1 MLELDYVEVIALF
14 IKPIENLREVGEIN
28 EALTDERLPLLIYG
42 LTDSQKAHIAH
53 YIVKKLGKKVLF
65 ITYNDV
71 EAKLMHE
78 DLSSLLNGDAYLIPS
93 RDALFYKVDAS
104 SLDITGKK
112 LAAIRKILDDKPYAF
127 VASID
132 GVLNKVAPKDVFL
145 KYKRKYKIGDTIDLN
160 ELSSFFVTMGYERV
174 PMVEGKGQFSIRG
187 GIIDFFS
194 PMEDEGFR
202 IELFDDEIDSIRS
215 FDTFT
220 QRSLDNVDEVELFP
234 AREFVLEDDNIKK
247 GLSNLSKR
255 VNSYISKIK
264 ETQSGR
270 AEKIKKKFDEIMENI
285 SETRNITNIGELI
298 GFFYDNLYSIV
309 DYFDD
314 AFIIVDENL
323 RVKERASNIVKEFN
337 ENFKSLLLS
346 GEAIP
351 DQSNLLFGYDDILKK
366 LSDKSLILMN
376 TIVKSDENIQV
387 KKIVNFVS
395 RTMHSFHGKLD
406 LLADD
411 LKFYKSSGYKVV
423 MLSSNLERGKL
434 LRNSLIGYGLEIPII
449 EDEEYDIPEGGVL
462 IYPGTISKGF
472 EYVDAKFAL
481 ISDVEIFGQ
490 SRRSKKS
497 LKVKNSGRIKNF
509 TELTVGSYVVHVN
522 YGIGKYEGIEKITV
536 DGVTKDYLKIKYA
549 GDDKLFVPVEQL
561 DLVQKYIGPE
571 DKPPKLNKLGS
582 SDWSKLKKRAKKA
595 VEDIAKDLI
604 KLYAKR
610 QTMKGYAFS
619 KDTPWQK
626 DFEER
631 FPYEETEDQ
640 LRCIEEIKKDMES
653 DKPMDRLLC
662 GDVGYGKTEV
672 ALRAAFKAVADG
684 KQVAFLCPTTILAE
698 QHYNNFVQRFKDFP
712 VKIEMLSRFRSNKE
726 QSQIIK
732 MVADGTVDILVGTHK
747 ILQNDVKFKDLG
759 LLIIDEEQ
767 RFGVKHKEK
776 IKKLKENIDVL
787 SLSATPIPRTLHM
800 SLIGIRDMS
809 VLENPPEDRYPVQTY
824 VVEFNEDLIR
834 DAILRELGRGGQ
846 VYFVYNRIDGIERM
860 ASILKEL
867 VPEARIAVAHG
878 QMEEGKLEDIM
889 IGFLNRDYD
898 ILVCTTIIET
908 GLDIPNV
915 NTIIVYDSD
924 KMGLSQLYQLRGRV
938 GRSNR
943 LAYAYFTYRKDKVIT
958 EVAEKRL
965 EAIKEF
971 TEFGSGFKIAMRDLE
986 IRGAGNLLGAEQ
998 HGHIDAVGY
1007 DMYLRLLDEAIKSL
1021 KGTSEEDKPN
1031 TAIDIKV
1038 SAYID
1043 KEYIEDEN
1051 QRLEMYKKIS
1061 SIENEK
1067 DVEDIKDELIDRF
1080 KEYPKAVE
1088 ALIDVAYLKALARDA
1103 NILEITERG
1112 NSIILKFKDNKSINS
1127 SIVDALVNEFKGKIM
1142 FSGQIPPYIT
1152 YKYGKK
1158 EDLLKE
1164 LINLVS
1170 KIKCLQI
1177 N

>member
-1 MLELDYVEVIALF
+1 MIVLF
-14 IKPIENLREVGEIN
+14 IKPIENLKEIAEID
-28 EALTDERLPLLIYG
+28 EAIEKERMPLLIYG

-53 YIVKKLGKKVLF
+53 YIIKKLNKKVLF
-65 ITYNDV
+65 ITYDDV
-71 EAKLMHE
+71 EARAIYE
-78 DLSSLLNGDAYLIPS
+78 DLISFLNGDAYLIPS

-104 SLDITGKK
+104 SLDLIGKRLIAVK
-112 LAAIRKILDDKPYAF
+112 KIIDDKPSAF

-132 GVLNKVAPKDVFL
+132 GVLNKVASKDIFL
-145 KYKRKYKIGDTIDLN
+145 RYSRKYKIGDIIDLE
-160 ELSSFFVTMGYERV
+160 ELSSSLITMGYERV

-202 IELFDDEIDSIRS
+202 IELFDDVIDSIRS
-215 FDTFT
+215 FDVFT
-220 QRSLDNVDEVELFP
+220 QRSLNNLSEVELFP
-234 AREFVLEDDNIKK
+234 AREFILEDENIKK
-247 GLSNLSKR
+247 GMENLSSN
-255 VNSYISKIK
+255 VNSYVSKIK
-264 ETQSGR
+264 ETHSGR

-285 SETRNITNIGELI
+285 SETKSVPNIGELI
-298 GFFYDNLYSIV
+298 SFFYDRLYSIV

-314 AFIIVDENL
+314 AFIILDENI
-323 RVKERASNIVKEFN
+323 RVKERASNILTEFN

-346 GEAIP
+346 GEVLP
-351 DQSNLLFGYDDILKK
+351 EQSNLLFSYDDILKK
-366 LSDKSLILMN
+366 LSGKSLILMN
-376 TIVKSDENIQV
+376 TIVKSDANIEV
-387 KKIVNFVS
+387 RSIVNFVS
-395 RTMHSFHGKLD
+395 RSMHPFHGKLE
-406 LLADD
+406 LLVDD
-411 LKFYKSSGYKVV
+411 IKFYRKSGYKVV
-423 MLSSNLERGKL
+423 MLSSNLERGRI
-434 LRNSLIGYGLEIPII
+434 LRDSLISYGLEVPIVD
-449 EDEEYDIPEGGVL
+449 DEEYDIPEGGIL
-462 IYPGTISKGF
+462 IYPGTVSKGF

-490 SRRSKKS
+490 SRKPRKS
-497 LKVKNSGRIKNF
+497 FKVKNENRIRNF

-522 YGIGKYEGIEKITV
+522 YGIGKYEGIEKITF

-549 GDDKLFVPVEQL
+549 GDDKLFIPVDQL
-561 DLVQKYIGPE
+561 DLIQKYIGPE
-571 DKPPKLNKLGS
+571 DKPPKLNKLGGNE
-582 SDWSKLKKRAKKA
+582 WSKLKKKAKKA
-595 VEDIAKDLI
+595 VEDLAKDLI

-640 LRCIEEIKKDMES
+640 LRCIEEIKRDMES

-712 VKIEMLSRFRSNKE
+712 VKIEMLSRFRSYKE

-732 MVADGTVDILVGTHK
+732 SLAEGTIDILVGTHK

-809 VLENPPEDRYPVQTY
+809 VIENPPEDRYPVQTY
-824 VVEFNEDLIR
+824 VVEFNEELIR

-846 VYFVYNRIDGIERM
+846 VYFVYNRINGIERM
-860 ASILKEL
+860 ASIIKEL
-867 VPEARIAVAHG
+867 VPSARVAVAHG
-878 QMEEGKLEDIM
+878 QMDEGKLENIM
-889 IGFLNRDYD
+889 IGFLNGDYD

-998 HGHIDAVGY
+998 HGHIDAIGY
-1007 DMYLRLLDEAIKSL
+1007 DMYLRLLDEAIKGL
-1021 KGTSEEDKPN
+1021 KGEVEDEKPN
-1031 TAIDIKV
+1031 TTIDIKI

-1088 ALIDVAYLKALARDA
+1088 SLIDVAYLKALARDV
-1103 NILEITERG
+1103 NITEIAEKG
-1112 NSIILKFKDNKSINS
+1112 ASIILKFKDSKSINS
-1127 SIVDALVNEFKGKIM
+1127 GIVDSLVNEFRGRIM
-1142 FSGQIPPYIT
+1142 FSGQVPPYIT
-1152 YKYGKK
+1152 YKYNKK
-1158 EDLLKE
+1158 EDVLKE
-1164 LINLVS
+1164 LINLVN

>member
-1 MLELDYVEVIALF
+1 MF
-14 IKPIENLREVGEIN
+14 IKPIENLKEIAEID
-28 EALTDERLPLLIYG
+28 EAIEKERMPLLIYG

-53 YIVKKLGKKVLF
+53 YIIKKLNKKVLF
-65 ITYNDV
+65 ITYDDV
-71 EAKLMHE
+71 EARAIYE
-78 DLSSLLNGDAYLIPS
+78 DLISFLNGDAYLIPS

-104 SLDITGKK
+104 SLDLIGKRLIAVK
-112 LAAIRKILDDKPYAF
+112 KIIDDKPSAF

-132 GVLNKVAPKDVFL
+132 GVLNKVASKDIFL
-145 KYKRKYKIGDTIDLN
+145 RYRRKYKVGDIIDLE
-160 ELSSFFVTMGYERV
+160 ELSSSLVTMGYERV

-202 IELFDDEIDSIRS
+202 IELFDDVIDSIRS
-215 FDTFT
+215 FDVFT
-220 QRSLDNVDEVELFP
+220 QRSLNNLSEVELFP
-234 AREFVLEDDNIKK
+234 AREFILEDENIKK
-247 GLSNLSKR
+247 GMENLSSN
-255 VNSYISKIK
+255 VNSYVSKIK
-264 ETQSGR
+264 ETHSGR

-285 SETRNITNIGELI
+285 SETKSVPNIGELI
-298 GFFYDNLYSIV
+298 SFFYDRLYSIV

-314 AFIIVDENL
+314 AFIILDENI
-323 RVKERASNIVKEFN
+323 RVKERASNILTEFN

-346 GEAIP
+346 GEVLP
-351 DQSNLLFGYDDILKK
+351 EQSNLLFSYDDILKK
-366 LSDKSLILMN
+366 LSGKSLILMN
-376 TIVKSDENIQV
+376 TIVKSDANIEV
-387 KKIVNFVS
+387 RSIVNFVS
-395 RTMHSFHGKLD
+395 RSMHPFHGKLE
-406 LLADD
+406 LLVDD
-411 LKFYKSSGYKVV
+411 IKFYRKSGYKVV
-423 MLSSNLERGKL
+423 MLSSNLERGRI
-434 LRNSLIGYGLEIPII
+434 LRDSLISYGLDVPIVD
-449 EDEEYDIPEGGVL
+449 DEEYNIPDGGIL

-490 SRRSKKS
+490 SRKPRKS
-497 LKVKNSGRIKNF
+497 FKVKNGNRIKNF

-522 YGIGKYEGIEKITV
+522 YGIGKYEGIEKITF

-549 GDDKLFVPVEQL
+549 GDDKLFIPVDQL
-561 DLVQKYIGPE
+561 DLIQKYIGPE
-571 DKPPKLNKLGS
+571 DKPPKLNKLGGNE
-582 SDWSKLKKRAKKA
+582 WSKLKKKAKKA
-595 VEDIAKDLI
+595 VEDLAKDLI

-712 VKIEMLSRFRSNKE
+712 VKIEMLSRFRSYKE

-732 MVADGTVDILVGTHK
+732 SLAEGTIDILVGTHK

-809 VLENPPEDRYPVQTY
+809 VIENPPEDRYPVQTY

-846 VYFVYNRIDGIERM
+846 VYFVYNRIEGIERM
-860 ASILKEL
+860 ASIIKEL
-867 VPEARIAVAHG
+867 VPNARVAVAHG
-878 QMEEGKLEDIM
+878 QMEEGKLENIM
-889 IGFLNRDYD
+889 IGFLNGDYD

-924 KMGLSQLYQLRGRV
+924 RMGLSQLYQLRGRV

-998 HGHIDAVGY
+998 HGHIDAIGY
-1007 DMYLRLLDEAIKSL
+1007 DMYLRLLDEAIKGL
-1021 KGTSEEDKPN
+1021 KGEVEDEKPN
-1031 TAIDIKV
+1031 TTIDIKV

-1103 NILEITERG
+1103 NILEISERG
-1112 NSIILKFKDNKSINS
+1112 TSIILKFKDSKSINS
-1127 SIVDALVNEFKGKIM
+1127 GIVDTLVNEFRGRIM
-1142 FSGQIPPYIT
+1142 FSGQAPPYIT
-1152 YKYGKK
+1152 YKYNKK
-1158 EDLLKE
+1158 ENVLKE
-1164 LINLVS
+1164 LINLVN

>member
-1 MLELDYVEVIALF
+1 MIVLF
-14 IKPIENLREVGEIN
+14 VKPIENLKEIAEVD
-28 EALTDERLPLLIYG
+28 EAIEKDRMPLLIYG

-53 YIVKKLGKKVLF
+53 YIIKKLNKKVLF
-65 ITYNDV
+65 ITYDDV
-71 EAKLMHE
+71 KARTIYE
-78 DLSSLLNGDAYLIPS
+78 DLSSFLNGDAYLMPS

-104 SLDITGKK
+104 SLDLIGKRLIAVK
-112 LAAIRKILDDKPYAF
+112 KIIDDKPSAF
-127 VASID
+127 VTSID
-132 GVLNKVAPKDVFL
+132 GVMNKVVSKDIFSR
-145 KYKRKYKIGDTIDLN
+145 YRRKYKVGDIIDLD
-160 ELSSFFVTMGYERV
+160 ELSSSLVTMGYERV

-202 IELFDDEIDSIRS
+202 IELFDDVIDSIRS
-215 FDTFT
+215 FDVFT
-220 QRSLDNVDEVELFP
+220 QRSLNNLSEVELFP
-234 AREFVLEDDNIKK
+234 AREFILEDENIKN
-247 GLSNLSKR
+247 GMENLSR
-255 VNSYISKIK
+255 NVNSYVSKIK
-264 ETQSGR
+264 ETHSGR

-285 SETRNITNIGELI
+285 SETKSVPNIGELI
-298 GFFYDNLYSIV
+298 SFFYDRLYSIV

-314 AFIIVDENL
+314 AFVILDENV
-323 RVKERASNIVKEFN
+323 RVKERASNILTEFN

-346 GEAIP
+346 GEVLP
-351 DQSNLLFGYDDILKK
+351 EQSNLLFSYDDILKK
-366 LSDKSLILMN
+366 LSGKSLILMN
-376 TIVKSDENIQV
+376 TIVKSDANIEV
-387 KKIVNFVS
+387 RSIVNFVS
-395 RTMHSFHGKLD
+395 RSMHPFHGKIE
-406 LLADD
+406 LLVDD
-411 LKFYKSSGYKVV
+411 LKFYRKSGYKVV
-423 MLSSNLERGKL
+423 MLSSNLERGRM
-434 LRNSLIGYGLEIPII
+434 LRDSLISYGLDVPIVD
-449 EDEEYDIPEGGVL
+449 DEEYNIPDGGIL
-462 IYPGTISKGF
+462 IYPGTVSKGF

-490 SRRSKKS
+490 SRKPRKS
-497 LKVKNSGRIKNF
+497 FKVKNGNRIKNF

-522 YGIGKYEGIEKITV
+522 YGIGKYEGIEEITF

-549 GDDKLFVPVEQL
+549 GDDKLFIPVDQL
-561 DLVQKYIGPE
+561 DLIQKYIGPE
-571 DKPPKLNKLGS
+571 DKPPKLNKLGGNE
-582 SDWSKLKKRAKKA
+582 WSKLKKKAKKA
-595 VEDIAKDLI
+595 VEDLAKDLI

-712 VKIEMLSRFRSNKE
+712 VKIEMLSRFRSYKE

-732 MVADGTVDILVGTHK
+732 SLAEGTIDILVGTHK

-809 VLENPPEDRYPVQTY
+809 VIENPPEDRYPVQTY

-846 VYFVYNRIDGIERM
+846 VYFVYNRIEGIERM
-860 ASILKEL
+860 ASIIKEL
-867 VPEARIAVAHG
+867 VPNARVAVAHG
-878 QMEEGKLEDIM
+878 QMEEGKLENIM
-889 IGFLNRDYD
+889 IGFLNGDYD

-924 KMGLSQLYQLRGRV
+924 RMGLSQLYQLRGRV

-998 HGHIDAVGY
+998 HGHIDAIGY
-1007 DMYLRLLDEAIKSL
+1007 DMYLRLLDEAIKGL
-1021 KGTSEEDKPN
+1021 KGEVEDEKPN
-1031 TAIDIKV
+1031 TTIDIKV

-1103 NILEITERG
+1103 NILEISERG
-1112 NSIILKFKDNKSINS
+1112 TSIILKFKDSKSINS
-1127 SIVDALVNEFKGKIM
+1127 GIVDTLVNEFRGRIM
-1142 FSGQIPPYIT
+1142 FSGQVPPYIT
-1152 YKYGKK
+1152 YKYNKK
-1158 EDLLKE
+1158 ENVLKE
-1164 LINLVS
+1164 LINLVN

>member
-1 MLELDYVEVIALF
+1 MFV
-14 IKPIENLREVGEIN
+14 KPIENLKEIAEVD
-28 EALTDERLPLLIYG
+28 EAIEKDRMPLLIYG

-53 YIVKKLGKKVLF
+53 YIIKKLNKKVLF
-65 ITYNDV
+65 ITYDDV
-71 EAKLMHE
+71 KARTIYE
-78 DLSSLLNGDAYLIPS
+78 DLSSFLNGDAYLMPS

-104 SLDITGKK
+104 SLDLIGKRLIAVK
-112 LAAIRKILDDKPYAF
+112 KIIDDKPSAF
-127 VASID
+127 VTSID
-132 GVLNKVAPKDVFL
+132 GVMNKVVSKDIFSR
-145 KYKRKYKIGDTIDLN
+145 YRRKYKVGDIIDLD
-160 ELSSFFVTMGYERV
+160 ELSSSLVTMGYERV

-202 IELFDDEIDSIRS
+202 IELFDDVIDSIRS
-215 FDTFT
+215 FDVFT
-220 QRSLDNVDEVELFP
+220 QRSLNNLSEVELFP
-234 AREFVLEDDNIKK
+234 AREFILEDENIKN
-247 GLSNLSKR
+247 GMENLSR
-255 VNSYISKIK
+255 NVNSYVSKIK
-264 ETQSGR
+264 ETHSGR

-285 SETRNITNIGELI
+285 SETKSVPNIGELI
-298 GFFYDNLYSIV
+298 SFFYDRLYSIV

-314 AFIIVDENL
+314 AFVILDENV
-323 RVKERASNIVKEFN
+323 RVKERASNILTEFN

-346 GEAIP
+346 GEVLP
-351 DQSNLLFGYDDILKK
+351 EQSNLLFSYDDILKK
-366 LSDKSLILMN
+366 LSGKSLILMN
-376 TIVKSDENIQV
+376 TIVKSDANIEV
-387 KKIVNFVS
+387 RSIVNFVS
-395 RTMHSFHGKLD
+395 RSMHPFHGKIE
-406 LLADD
+406 LLVDD
-411 LKFYKSSGYKVV
+411 LKFYRKSGYKVV
-423 MLSSNLERGKL
+423 MLSSNLERGRM
-434 LRNSLIGYGLEIPII
+434 LRDSLISYGLDVPIVD
-449 EDEEYDIPEGGVL
+449 DEEYNIPDGGIL
-462 IYPGTISKGF
+462 IYPGTVSKGF

-490 SRRSKKS
+490 SRKPRKS
-497 LKVKNSGRIKNF
+497 FKVKNGNRIKNF

-522 YGIGKYEGIEKITV
+522 YGIGKYEGIEEITF

-549 GDDKLFVPVEQL
+549 GDDKLFIPVDQL
-561 DLVQKYIGPE
+561 DLIQKYIGPE
-571 DKPPKLNKLGS
+571 DKPPKLNKLGGNE
-582 SDWSKLKKRAKKA
+582 WSKLKKKAKKA
-595 VEDIAKDLI
+595 VEDLAKDLI

-712 VKIEMLSRFRSNKE
+712 VKIEMLSRFRSYKE

-732 MVADGTVDILVGTHK
+732 SLAEGTIDILVGTHK

-809 VLENPPEDRYPVQTY
+809 VIENPPEDRYPVQTY

-846 VYFVYNRIDGIERM
+846 VYFVYNRIEGIERM
-860 ASILKEL
+860 ASIIKEL
-867 VPEARIAVAHG
+867 VPNARVAVAHG
-878 QMEEGKLEDIM
+878 QMEEGRLENIM
-889 IGFLNRDYD
+889 IGFLNGDYD

-924 KMGLSQLYQLRGRV
+924 RMGLSQLYQLRGRV

-998 HGHIDAVGY
+998 HGHIDAIGY
-1007 DMYLRLLDEAIKSL
+1007 DMYLRLLDEAIKGL
-1021 KGTSEEDKPN
+1021 KGEVEDEKPN
-1031 TAIDIKV
+1031 TTIDIKV

-1103 NILEITERG
+1103 NILEISERG
-1112 NSIILKFKDNKSINS
+1112 TSIILKFKDSKSINS
-1127 SIVDALVNEFKGKIM
+1127 GIVDTLVNEFRGRIM
-1142 FSGQIPPYIT
+1142 FSGQVPPYIT
-1152 YKYGKK
+1152 YKYNKK
-1158 EDLLKE
+1158 ENVLKE
-1164 LINLVS
+1164 LINLVN

>member
-1 MLELDYVEVIALF
+1 MIVLF
-14 IKPIENLREVGEIN
+14 IRPIENLKEVVEIKEAIERE
-28 EALTDERLPLLIYG
+28 RMPLLIYG

-53 YIVKKLGKKVLF
+53 YIIKKFNKKVLF
-65 ITYNDV
+65 ITYDDV
-71 EAKLMHE
+71 EARSIYE
-78 DLSSLLNGDAYLIPS
+78 DMNSFLNGDAYLIPS

-104 SLDITGKK
+104 SLDLIGKRLIAVK
-112 LAAIRKILDDKPYAF
+112 KIIENKPSAF

-132 GVLNKVAPKDVFL
+132 AAMNKVVSKDIFL
-145 KYKRKYKIGDTIDLN
+145 RYGRRYKIGDVIDIE
-160 ELSSFFVTMGYERV
+160 ELSLSLVTMGYERV

-202 IELFDDEIDSIRS
+202 IELFDDVIDSIRS
-215 FDTFT
+215 FDVIT
-220 QRSLDNVDEVELFP
+220 QRSLNNLSEVELFP
-234 AREFVLEDDNIKK
+234 AREFILEDENIKK
-247 GLSNLSKR
+247 GMENLSSN
-255 VNSYISKIK
+255 VNSYVSKIK
-264 ETQSGR
+264 ETHSGR

-285 SETRNITNIGELI
+285 SETKSVPNIGELI
-298 GFFYDNLYSIV
+298 SFFYERLYSIV

-314 AFIIVDENL
+314 AFIILDENI
-323 RVKERASNIVKEFN
+323 RVKERASNILTEFN

-346 GEAIP
+346 GEVLP
-351 DQSNLLFGYDDILKK
+351 EQSNLLFSYDDILKK
-366 LSDKSLILMN
+366 LSGKSLILMN
-376 TIVKSDENIQV
+376 TIVKSDANIEV
-387 KKIVNFVS
+387 RSIVNFVS
-395 RTMHSFHGKLD
+395 KSMHPFHGKLE
-406 LLADD
+406 LLVDD
-411 LKFYKSSGYKVV
+411 IKFYRKSGYKVV
-423 MLSSNLERGKL
+423 MLSSNLERGRI
-434 LRNSLIGYGLEIPII
+434 LRDSLISYGLEVPIVD
-449 EDEEYDIPEGGVL
+449 DEEYDIPEGGIL
-462 IYPGTISKGF
+462 IYPGTVSKGF

-490 SRRSKKS
+490 SRKPRKS
-497 LKVKNSGRIKNF
+497 FKVKNENRIRNF

-536 DGVTKDYLKIKYA
+536 DGVTKDYLRIKYA
-549 GDDKLFVPVEQL
+549 GDDKLFIPVDQL
-561 DLVQKYIGPE
+561 DLIQKYIGPE
-571 DKPPKLNKLGS
+571 DKPPKLNKLGGNE
-582 SDWSKLKKRAKKA
+582 WSKLKKKAKKA
-595 VEDIAKDLI
+595 VEDLAKDLI

-640 LRCIEEIKKDMES
+640 LRCIEEVKRDMER
-653 DKPMDRLLC
+653 DRPMDRLLC

-698 QHYNNFVQRFKDFP
+698 QHYNNFIQRFKDFP
-712 VKIEMLSRFRSNKE
+712 VRIEMLSRFRSHKE
-726 QSQIIK
+726 QAQIVKSLREGAI
-732 MVADGTVDILVGTHK
+732 DILVGTHK

-809 VLENPPEDRYPVQTY
+809 VIENPPEDRYPVQTY
-824 VVEFNEDLIR
+824 VVEFNEELIR

-846 VYFVYNRIDGIERM
+846 VYFVYNRINGIERM
-860 ASILKEL
+860 ASIIKEL
-867 VPEARIAVAHG
+867 VPSARVAVAHG
-878 QMEEGKLEDIM
+878 QMDEGKLENIM
-889 IGFLNRDYD
+889 IGFLNGDYD

-998 HGHIDAVGY
+998 HGHIDAIGY
-1007 DMYLRLLDEAIKSL
+1007 DMYLRLLDEAIKGL
-1021 KGTSEEDKPN
+1021 KGEVEDEKPN
-1031 TAIDIKV
+1031 TTIDIKI

-1088 ALIDVAYLKALARDA
+1088 SLIDVAYLKALARDV
-1103 NILEITERG
+1103 NITEIAEKG
-1112 NSIILKFKDNKSINS
+1112 ASIILKFKDSKSINS
-1127 SIVDALVNEFKGKIM
+1127 GIVDSLVNEFRGRIM
-1142 FSGQIPPYIT
+1142 FSGQVPPYIT
-1152 YKYGKK
+1152 YKYNKK
-1158 EDLLKE
+1158 EDVLKE
-1164 LINLVS
+1164 LINLVN

>member
-1 MLELDYVEVIALF
+1 MF
-14 IKPIENLREVGEIN
+14 IKPIENLKEIGEID
-28 EALTDERLPLLIYG
+28 EAIEKERMPLLIYG

-53 YIVKKLGKKVLF
+53 YIIKKLNKKVLF
-65 ITYNDV
+65 ITYDDV
-71 EAKLMHE
+71 EARAIYE
-78 DLSSLLNGDAYLIPS
+78 DLSSFLNGDAYLIPS

-104 SLDITGKK
+104 SLDLIGKRLIAVK
-112 LAAIRKILDDKPYAF
+112 KIIDDKPSAF

-132 GVLNKVAPKDVFL
+132 GVLNKVASKDIFL
-145 KYKRKYKIGDTIDLN
+145 RYRRKYKVGDIIDLE
-160 ELSSFFVTMGYERV
+160 ELSSSLVTMGYERV

-202 IELFDDEIDSIRS
+202 IELFDDVIDSIRS
-215 FDTFT
+215 FDVFT
-220 QRSLDNVDEVELFP
+220 QRSLNNLSEVELFP
-234 AREFVLEDDNIKK
+234 AREFILEDENIKK
-247 GLSNLSKR
+247 GMENLSR
-255 VNSYISKIK
+255 NVNSYVSKIK
-264 ETQSGR
+264 ETHSGR

-285 SETRNITNIGELI
+285 SETKSVPNIGELI
-298 GFFYDNLYSIV
+298 SFFYDRLYSIV

-314 AFIIVDENL
+314 AFVILDENV
-323 RVKERASNIVKEFN
+323 RVKERASNILTEFN

-346 GEAIP
+346 GEVLP
-351 DQSNLLFGYDDILKK
+351 EQSNLLFSYDDILKK
-366 LSDKSLILMN
+366 LSGKSLILMN
-376 TIVKSDENIQV
+376 TIVKSDANIEV
-387 KKIVNFVS
+387 RSIVNFVS
-395 RTMHSFHGKLD
+395 RSMHPFHGKIE
-406 LLADD
+406 LLVDD
-411 LKFYKSSGYKVV
+411 LKFYRKSGYKVV
-423 MLSSNLERGKL
+423 MLSSNLERGRM
-434 LRNSLIGYGLEIPII
+434 LRDSLISYGLDVPIVD
-449 EDEEYDIPEGGVL
+449 DEEYNIPDGGIL
-462 IYPGTISKGF
+462 IYPGTVSKGF

-490 SRRSKKS
+490 SRKPRKS
-497 LKVKNSGRIKNF
+497 FKVKNGNRIKNF

-522 YGIGKYEGIEKITV
+522 YGIGKYEGIEEITF

-549 GDDKLFVPVEQL
+549 GDDKLFIPVDQL
-561 DLVQKYIGPE
+561 DLIQKYIGPE
-571 DKPPKLNKLGS
+571 DKPPKLNKLGGNE
-582 SDWSKLKKRAKKA
+582 WSKLKKKAKKA
-595 VEDIAKDLI
+595 VEDLAKDLI

-712 VKIEMLSRFRSNKE
+712 VKIEMLSRFRSYKE

-732 MVADGTVDILVGTHK
+732 SLAEGTIDILVGTHK

-809 VLENPPEDRYPVQTY
+809 VIENPPEDRYPVQTY

-846 VYFVYNRIDGIERM
+846 VYFVYNRIEGIERM
-860 ASILKEL
+860 ASIIKEL
-867 VPEARIAVAHG
+867 VPNARVAVAHG
-878 QMEEGKLEDIM
+878 QMEEGKLENIM
-889 IGFLNRDYD
+889 IGFLNGDYD

-924 KMGLSQLYQLRGRV
+924 RMGLSQLYQLRGRV

-998 HGHIDAVGY
+998 HGHIDAIGY
-1007 DMYLRLLDEAIKSL
+1007 DMYLRLLDEAIKGL
-1021 KGTSEEDKPN
+1021 KGEVEDEKPN
-1031 TAIDIKV
+1031 TTIDIKV

-1103 NILEITERG
+1103 NILEISERG
-1112 NSIILKFKDNKSINS
+1112 TSIILKFKDSKSINS
-1127 SIVDALVNEFKGKIM
+1127 GIVDTLVNEFRGRIM
-1142 FSGQIPPYIT
+1142 FSGQVPPYIT
-1152 YKYGKK
+1152 YKYNKK
-1158 EDLLKE
+1158 ENVLKE
-1164 LINLVS
+1164 LINLVN

>member
-1 MLELDYVEVIALF
+1 MF
-14 IKPIENLREVGEIN
+14 IRPIENLKEVVEIKEAIERE
-28 EALTDERLPLLIYG
+28 RMPLLIYG

-53 YIVKKLGKKVLF
+53 YIIKKFNKKVLF
-65 ITYNDV
+65 ITYDDV
-71 EAKLMHE
+71 EARSIYE
-78 DLSSLLNGDAYLIPS
+78 DMNSFLNGDAYLIPS

-104 SLDITGKK
+104 SLDLIGKRLIAVK
-112 LAAIRKILDDKPYAF
+112 KIIENKPSAF

-132 GVLNKVAPKDVFL
+132 AAMNKVVSKDIFL
-145 KYKRKYKIGDTIDLN
+145 RYGRRYKIGDVIDIE
-160 ELSSFFVTMGYERV
+160 ELSLSLVTMGYERV

-202 IELFDDEIDSIRS
+202 IELFDDVIDSIRS
-215 FDTFT
+215 FDVIT
-220 QRSLDNVDEVELFP
+220 QRSLNNLSEVELFP
-234 AREFVLEDDNIKK
+234 AREFILEDENIKK
-247 GLSNLSKR
+247 GMENLSSN
-255 VNSYISKIK
+255 VNSYVSKIK
-264 ETQSGR
+264 ETHSGR

-285 SETRNITNIGELI
+285 SETKSVPNIGELI
-298 GFFYDNLYSIV
+298 SFFYERLYSIV

-314 AFIIVDENL
+314 AFIILDENI
-323 RVKERASNIVKEFN
+323 RVKERASNILTEFN

-346 GEAIP
+346 GEVLP
-351 DQSNLLFGYDDILKK
+351 EQSNLLFSYDDILKK
-366 LSDKSLILMN
+366 LSGKSLILMN
-376 TIVKSDENIQV
+376 TIVKSDANIEV
-387 KKIVNFVS
+387 RSIVNFVS
-395 RTMHSFHGKLD
+395 KSMHPFHGKLE
-406 LLADD
+406 LLVDD
-411 LKFYKSSGYKVV
+411 IKFYRKSGYKVV
-423 MLSSNLERGKL
+423 MLSSNLERGRI
-434 LRNSLIGYGLEIPII
+434 LRDSLISYGLEVPIVD
-449 EDEEYDIPEGGVL
+449 DEEYDIPEGGIL
-462 IYPGTISKGF
+462 IYPGTVSKGF

-490 SRRSKKS
+490 SRKPRKS
-497 LKVKNSGRIKNF
+497 FKVKNENRIRNF

-536 DGVTKDYLKIKYA
+536 DGVTKDYLRIKYA
-549 GDDKLFVPVEQL
+549 GDDKLFIPVDQL
-561 DLVQKYIGPE
+561 DLIQKYIGPE
-571 DKPPKLNKLGS
+571 DKPPKLNKLGGNE
-582 SDWSKLKKRAKKA
+582 WSKLKKKAKKA
-595 VEDIAKDLI
+595 VEDLAKDLI

-640 LRCIEEIKKDMES
+640 LRCIEEVKRDMER
-653 DKPMDRLLC
+653 DRPMDRLLC

-698 QHYNNFVQRFKDFP
+698 QHYNNFIQRFKDFP
-712 VKIEMLSRFRSNKE
+712 VRIEMLSRFRSHKE
-726 QSQIIK
+726 QAQIVKSLREGAI
-732 MVADGTVDILVGTHK
+732 DILVGTHK

-809 VLENPPEDRYPVQTY
+809 VIENPPEDRYPVQTY
-824 VVEFNEDLIR
+824 VVEFNEELIR

-846 VYFVYNRIDGIERM
+846 VYFVYNRINGIERM
-860 ASILKEL
+860 ASIIKEL
-867 VPEARIAVAHG
+867 VPSARVAVAHG
-878 QMEEGKLEDIM
+878 QMDEGKLENIM
-889 IGFLNRDYD
+889 IGFLNGDYD

-998 HGHIDAVGY
+998 HGHIDAIGY
-1007 DMYLRLLDEAIKSL
+1007 DMYLRLLDEAIKGL
-1021 KGTSEEDKPN
+1021 KGEVEDEKPN
-1031 TAIDIKV
+1031 TTIDIKI

-1088 ALIDVAYLKALARDA
+1088 SLIDVAYLKALARDV
-1103 NILEITERG
+1103 NITEIAEKG
-1112 NSIILKFKDNKSINS
+1112 ASIILKFKDSKSINS
-1127 SIVDALVNEFKGKIM
+1127 GIVDSLVNEFRGRIM
-1142 FSGQIPPYIT
+1142 FSGQVPPYIT
-1152 YKYGKK
+1152 YKYNKK
-1158 EDLLKE
+1158 EDVLKE
-1164 LINLVS
+1164 LINLVN